1 MNHSKDATYKRSVLI
16 IGHVTADGSIAGPSK
31 LRHFVDVVLDL
42 DSGSRRGGNE
52 RVLRCSKNRFG
63 AANAVGR
70 FEMTAAGLVPLE
82 DEPEPE
88 DDAPRGRLGAIGA
101 ELGDSEDGELPDTIA
116 NRLLRAAVRLA
127 NVADAE
133 KDADAVGGNPL
144 DSLQRFGLAAE
155 ELHEAAKTFA
165 HGIPEKDRRRLGV

>member
-1 MNHSKDATYKRSVLI
+1 LA
-16 IGHVTADGSIAGPSK
+16 
-31 LRHFVDVVLDL
+31 
-42 DSGSRRGGNE
+42 
-52 RVLRCSKNRFG
+52 
-63 AANAVGR
+63 
-70 FEMTAAGLVPLE
+70 

-88 DDAPRGRLGAIGA
+88 DDEPRARIGAIGA

-127 NVADAE
+127 DVVDAE
-133 KDADAVGGNPL
+133 ADVATIGGGAL
-144 DSLQRFGLAAE
+144 ALSQRFGIATE